1 MTKRLKTSKNLLM
14 NYSTPYMTTRINKAT
29 TFPELRGAIIS
40 ALVEYE
46 GSEDLYDVM
55 RSFVTFLT
63 AKDERYT
70 QRADEILNM
79 WNGFKHHHLQYNAL
93 QRAKKIN

>member
-1 MTKRLKTSKNLLM
+1 MITQ
-14 NYSTPYMTTRINKAT
+14 INKAT

-40 ALVEYE
+40 TLVEYE
-46 GSEDLYDVM
+46 GSDDLYDVM
-55 RSFVTFLT
+55 HSFVTFLT

-70 QRADEILNM
+70 QRTDEILNM
-79 WNGFKHHHLQYNAL
+79 WKGFKHHHLQYNAL